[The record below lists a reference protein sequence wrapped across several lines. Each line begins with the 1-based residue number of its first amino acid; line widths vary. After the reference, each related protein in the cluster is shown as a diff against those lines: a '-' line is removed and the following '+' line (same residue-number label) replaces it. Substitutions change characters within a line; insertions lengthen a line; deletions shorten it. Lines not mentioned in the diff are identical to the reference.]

1 MTSIEITSVT
11 GLNPPYTVYAC
22 NGYGLNCVL
31 IGIVNVTPS
40 VLILPPQFNGVP
52 GVGIKIIT
60 SDGCERFQIILCD
73 EDNKQFQDYE
83 DFYFQD
89 GLLYYFQ

>member
-1 MTSIEITSVT
+1 MTSITINSVT

-31 IGIVNVTPS
+31 IGVVNVLPS
-40 VLILPPQFNGVP
+40 TIYLPSQFDGVP
-52 GVGIKIIT
+52 GLGLKLIT
-60 SDGCERFQIILCD
+60 SDGCEKFEIIFCED
-73 EDNKQFQDYE
+73 DNKDFQDLE

-89 GLLYYFQ
+89 GQLYYFQ